1 MLLRRLQLR
10 RIEVLASAEATNAA
24 AAAAAKAAAAAA
36 AVDQDKEAAAM
47 AAEMAAATAA
57 EAATLAELEAE
68 EDRLYDQQSKV
79 PLPFWTAPDPIASL
93 ISLLSVR
100 HAPKLIM
107 LAHDVPLRI
116 RSSLSNS

>member
-1 MLLRRLQLR
+1 
-10 RIEVLASAEATNAA
+10 
-24 AAAAAKAAAAAA
+24 
-36 AVDQDKEAAAM
+36 M

>member
-79 PLPFWTAPDPIASL
+79 PPPRPIQSPP
-93 ISLLSVR
+93 SFPSCPSVTR
-100 HAPKLIM
+100 L
-107 LAHDVPLRI
+107 
-116 RSSLSNS
+116 N